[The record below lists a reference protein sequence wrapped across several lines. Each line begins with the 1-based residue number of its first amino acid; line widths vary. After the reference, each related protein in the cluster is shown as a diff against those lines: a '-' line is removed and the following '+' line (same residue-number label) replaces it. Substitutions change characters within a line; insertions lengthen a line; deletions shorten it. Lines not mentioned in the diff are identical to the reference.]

1 VKESNFFH
9 SNILFFIL
17 KCFPTLSVSLY
28 RVSSYRCLKILIHF
42 ERKEVRGMCQQY
54 KEQKSRWKMG
64 KQEFILLLKLIIAFN
79 CFVFLQ
85 IIVIETYS
93 RYLTIIEID
102 KIFVYIQNQLKF
114 VILFFEQMFGC
125 HTCE

>member
-1 VKESNFFH
+1 
-9 SNILFFIL
+9 
-17 KCFPTLSVSLY
+17 
-28 RVSSYRCLKILIHF
+28 
-42 ERKEVRGMCQQY
+42 
-54 KEQKSRWKMG
+54 MG

>member
-1 VKESNFFH
+1 
-9 SNILFFIL
+9 
-17 KCFPTLSVSLY
+17 
-28 RVSSYRCLKILIHF
+28 
-42 ERKEVRGMCQQY
+42 
-54 KEQKSRWKMG
+54 MG

-85 IIVIETYS
+85 IIVIESYS

-102 KIFVYIQNQLKF
+102 KIFVYIQNLLNF
-114 VILFFEQMFGC
+114 SIIFFEQMFGC

>member
-1 VKESNFFH
+1 
-9 SNILFFIL
+9 
-17 KCFPTLSVSLY
+17 
-28 RVSSYRCLKILIHF
+28 
-42 ERKEVRGMCQQY
+42 MCQQY

-85 IIVIETYS
+85 IIVIESYS

-102 KIFVYIQNQLKF
+102 PNLCTRSKSTFL
-114 VILFFEQMFGC
+114 LFFSLSKCFVVTLVSEEFKNHKLELQPIQIKRNGK
-125 HTCE
+125 